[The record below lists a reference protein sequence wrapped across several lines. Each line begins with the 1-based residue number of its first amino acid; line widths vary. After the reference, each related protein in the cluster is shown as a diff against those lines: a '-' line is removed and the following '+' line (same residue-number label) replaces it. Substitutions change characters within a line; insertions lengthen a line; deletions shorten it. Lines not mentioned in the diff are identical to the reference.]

1 MYKRLASEMCTTSA
15 SQLFV
20 TLDPVVCHNLWFF
33 FSLFLLCWKLESILN
48 PIFSLEHT
56 APWSCARQLCVPHL
70 LNLLCL
76 KMKNKKS
83 GQGQCTN
90 KSEHYSFA
98 CTEKLLN
105 CMKLELMED
114 LCVLRVCLC
123 SPSSSRSPWCRGG
136 HVTHYCLVAAGNCS
150 ASSQIHNLHMIMI
163 YF

>member
-1 MYKRLASEMCTTSA
+1 MKCAQHLPLSCLLRWIL
-15 SQLFV
+15 LFV
-20 TLDPVVCHNLWFF
+20 TIFDFSSLCSFFVENLNPYWIRYFHLNTQHHEAALASCVCHI
-33 FSLFLLCWKLESILN
+33 CWTYFVSKGKI
-48 PIFSLEHT
+48 
-56 APWSCARQLCVPHL
+56 
-70 LNLLCL
+70 
-76 KMKNKKS
+76 KNQVKVS
-83 GQGQCTN
+83 VQTSQN
-90 KSEHYSFA
+90 IKSEHYSFA